1 MKGLVPVP
9 LAEWPRDSSYGR
21 LLRRLDQALDMART
35 REWLNGRSQ
44 VITELELNGLSPE
57 DQQLLWR
64 IINALGVD
72 STNAVAPPPYQAEQQ
87 AHHCRGG

>member
-9 LAEWPRDSSYGR
+9 LVEWPRDSSYGR

-72 STNAVAPPPYQAEQQ
+72 SAITPAPYQTEQQ
-87 AHHCRGG
+87 THHCRGG